1 MFLPLLKI
9 LAMFALNLHTKLNNT
24 QLLCTYANKS
34 SYHKMNFEHK
44 QKDQPSML
52 THHTSHYSY
61 LNVCIIHSQDN
72 KRSLLNN
79 VPRVPKCLSVLIAQ
93 VLKCQSALSDRVPEC
108 LMCPKA
114 RVPFKFPNESNT
126 SVSIHTL
133 QDKLILFK
141 SV

>member
-9 LAMFALNLHTKLNNT
+9 LAIFALNLHTKLNNT

-44 QKDQPSML
+44 QKDQSSML
-52 THHTSHYSY
+52 THNTSHYSY

-79 VPRVPKCLSVLIAQ
+79 VPRVPKCLSAQ
-93 VLKCQSALSDRVPEC
+93 VLQNPSAQVATCSNCQ
-108 LMCPKA
+108 
-114 RVPFKFPNESNT
+114 NT
-126 SVSIHTL
+126 
-133 QDKLILFK
+133 
-141 SV
+141 

>member
-9 LAMFALNLHTKLNNT
+9 LAIFALNLHTKLNNT

-44 QKDQPSML
+44 QKDQSSML

-79 VPRVPKCLSVLIAQ
+79 VPRVPKCFKTRVPKWLRALIA
-93 VLKCQSALSDRVPEC
+93 KIPEC
-108 LMCPKA
+108 PKCPSA
-114 RVPFKFPNESNT
+114 
-126 SVSIHTL
+126 
-133 QDKLILFK
+133 
-141 SV
+141 